1 MKKISKV
8 LLVAIALFLVVG
20 CGNMMNTPTKKV
32 EEFLSKYQTL
42 DKDVIDQLD
51 DVIDESESF
60 TEEQRE
66 KYHDLMKNQYKNL
79 SYKIK
84 DETEDGDTA
93 TVVAEIEVL
102 DYGKAISDAEA
113 YLASNRDEFLSNNT
127 DSTDNTNTDN
137 TDTNTNTNDNDSIID
152 NAIDKVKFLTY
163 KIKQMADTK
172 DKVTYTINFNLTK
185 ENGKWKLND
194 ISDID
199 RLKLHGLYY

>member
-1 MKKISKV
+1 MKKISKI
-8 LLVAIALFLVVG
+8 LLMVISLSLIVG

-51 DVIDESESF
+51 NVIDESESF
-60 TEEQRE
+60 TDEQRE

-102 DYGKAISDAEA
+102 DYGKAISDADT
-113 YLASNRDEFLSNNT
+113 YLANHRDEFLST
-127 DSTDNTNTDN
+127 TNTD
-137 TDTNTNTNDNDSIID
+137 TTVE
-152 NAIDKVKFLTY
+152 NAIDNVKFLTY
-163 KIKQMADTK
+163 KIKEMTK
-172 DKVTYTINFNLTK
+172 VKEKVTYTINFNLTK
-185 ENGKWKLND
+185 VDGKWKLND
-194 ISDID
+194 ISDMD

>member
-8 LLVAIALFLVVG
+8 LLVATALFLVVG

-113 YLASNRDEFLSNNT
+113 YLASNREEFLS